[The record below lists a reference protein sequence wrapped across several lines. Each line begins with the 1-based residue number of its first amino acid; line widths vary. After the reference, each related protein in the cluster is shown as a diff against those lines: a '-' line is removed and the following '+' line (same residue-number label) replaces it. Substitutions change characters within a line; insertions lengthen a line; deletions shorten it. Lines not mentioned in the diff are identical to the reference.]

1 MTQAE
6 ELMAKVLHRTFKPKT
21 PLNTHQWAKQHVRL
35 DQRFTARPGF
45 YDVGFTPYMRGPH
58 EWFSDPHVTEM
69 TGCKSR
75 QVGGTTL
82 LANCMMYAV
91 GEDPGPILYV
101 TSTGAN
107 AQSFSERE
115 WIPRV
120 DLSPLL
126 SELKPDNLDDF
137 KKTEQHFKTCTAKF
151 VGSNSPANLMSR
163 AIRYLFEDEV
173 DTWPEDNG
181 AEAPSIEIAEACTL
195 SYGHTKK
202 ITRISTPTV
211 PTGTVWV
218 YYLRGSQHK
227 YHVPCPHCETK
238 FELQFEQLNFHR
250 PECRT
255 EDGVWDLDKV
265 VKLVTLTC
273 PSCKHDIDSSE
284 QPMMVERGEWVQT
297 NFAAPRNHI
306 SWHISALYSPT
317 ISWGE
322 VAKAFLQKHET
333 PGGLHDFY
341 NHYLGLPF
349 VRKSTSITVSDVEAV
364 QAFSPEYRL
373 YNGTE
378 WIAPAQFEVILMAAD
393 VQGDGFWYG
402 QRGVCRDES
411 SYLIDYGPAASW
423 ADLMLLAQRTF
434 KLPDGKDLP
443 VYKALI
449 DSGFIAKRVA
459 GVYDF
464 CFKSGGLFMPVQGRA
479 VQHGMF
485 QPIRET
491 QFEHK
496 GKLIDAVQLRDD
508 LFKELLYIRS
518 IKERSGPGWFLPRNL
533 DEIYKKQLT
542 DEKLLPRKTQ
552 KGTEV
557 LEWRDF
563 GNNHMGD
570 VEKYLLGAINLVVP
584 YLRALREGTVVVG
597 EQEETG
603 DEVVELT
610 SESSSEELRKRMD
623 QLNATIA
630 LPSTPRESVTD
641 RRRRQGSALEL
652 VE

>member
-1 MTQAE
+1 MTRAD
-6 ELMAKVLHRTFKPKT
+6 ELLAQVLHRTLKPRT
-21 PLNTHQWAKQHVRL
+21 RLNTHEWAHKHVRL
-35 DQRFTARPGF
+35 DQRFTSRPGF
-45 YDVGFTPYMRGPH
+45 YDVGYTPYMRGPH
-58 EWFSDPHVTEM
+58 EWFSDPRVTEM

-101 TSTGAN
+101 TSTGQN

-126 SELKPDNLDDF
+126 SSLKPDNPDDF

-163 AIRYLFEDEV
+163 AIRYLMEDEI

-181 AEAPSIEIAEACTL
+181 SEAPSIEIAEACTL
-195 SYGHTKK
+195 SYGHAKK
-202 ITRISTPTV
+202 ILRISTPTV
-211 PTGTVWV
+211 PTGAIWQ

-227 YHVPCPHCETK
+227 YHVPCPHCHTK
-238 FELQFEQLNFHR
+238 FELLFEHLNFHR
-250 PECRT
+250 DECRT
-255 EDGVWDLDKV
+255 AEGVWDLDK
-265 VKLVTLTC
+265 LVRVTSLTC
-273 PSCKHDIDSSE
+273 PSCKHDIDQTDQGS
-284 QPMMVERGEWVQT
+284 MVELGEWIQT
-297 NFAAPRNHI
+297 NMGAPRNHI

-322 VAKAFLQKHET
+322 VAKAFIQRHET

-349 VRKSTSITVSDVEAV
+349 TRKSTTVTISDLEAV
-364 QAFSPEYRL
+364 QAASPDYRS
-373 YNGTE
+373 YNGDE
-378 WIAPAQFEVILMAAD
+378 AWIAPANFKLILMAVD
-393 VQGDGFWYG
+393 VQADGFWFG
-402 QRGVCRDES
+402 QRGICLDES

-423 ADLMLLAQRTF
+423 KDLMLLFERTYL
-434 KLPDGKDLP
+434 LPSGEKMGI
-443 VYKALI
+443 YKALI
-449 DSGFIAKRVA
+449 DSGFIARRIA

-464 CFKSGGLFMPVQGRA
+464 CIRSGGRFMPVQGRA

-496 GKLIDAVQLRDD
+496 GRLIDAVQLRDD
-508 LFKELLYIRS
+508 LFKEELYIRR
-518 IKERSGPGWFLPRNL
+518 IKERAGPGWWLPRNL
-533 DEIYKKQLT
+533 EEVYKRQLT
-542 DEKLLPRKTQ
+542 DEKLEPKKTAR
-552 KGTEV
+552 GTEIMD
-557 LEWRDF
+557 WKDY

-570 VEKYLLGAINLVVP
+570 VEKYLLGAIHLVTG
-584 YLRALREGTVVVG
+584 YLRALRLEEISKLGKPA
-597 EQEETG
+597 EQLVAEPEPVHE
-603 DEVVELT
+603 D
-610 SESSSEELRKRMD
+610 
-623 QLNATIA
+623 
-630 LPSTPRESVTD
+630 LPRTPRESME
-641 RRRRQGSALEL
+641 RREHARDNLEL
-652 VE
+652 I